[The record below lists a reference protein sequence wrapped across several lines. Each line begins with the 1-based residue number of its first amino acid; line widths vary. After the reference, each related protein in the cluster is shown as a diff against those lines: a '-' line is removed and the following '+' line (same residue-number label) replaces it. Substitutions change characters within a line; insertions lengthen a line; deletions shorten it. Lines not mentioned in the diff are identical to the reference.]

1 MKRKN
6 NWFNRLTGSSKS
18 PLECSAGQ
26 MTFIPLSKNEA
37 VTSREAEDYLR
48 SIHNLRVREIY
59 DSLRIK
65 LIDLIG
71 YIPKII

>member
-6 NWFNRLTGSSKS
+6 DGFNRITGSSKS
-18 PLECSAGQ
+18 SLECSAGQ
-26 MTFIPLSKNEA
+26 MTFIPLSKGDTVNKE
-37 VTSREAEDYLR
+37 TGNYLR
-48 SIHNLRVREIY
+48 SIYNPRIREIY

-71 YIPKII
+71 YIPKIV